1 MQQGLREEVM
11 QVQVNFVFE
20 KETPGT
26 FRFKEVTPEGE
37 RPVVATLYVKK
48 HAVPAGT
55 TSLVVTIEPNS

>member
-1 MQQGLREEVM
+1 M
-11 QVQVNFVFE
+11 QVQINFVFE

-48 HAVPAGT
+48 HAVPTGT